1 MCRELG
7 GERVHCLSVAQIVS
21 VWSKLRCVCTLAHVC
36 ARVKGEQGG
45 LRQKATGHP
54 LHFPYLNSRA
64 IVG

>member
-45 LRQKATGHP
+45 LRQKVNRPKEEEGASSNLST
-54 LHFPYLNSRA
+54 S
-64 IVG
+64 